1 MCVPHTPL
9 THTHKYPLPHLYPW
23 SNSSQREKAVRKSGS
38 NLQYNT
44 GCHTPRW
51 WLMAYI
57 LWPREERRA
66 ESELQM
72 GVLNSLRSTATCVE
86 KTKHPPEFA
95 QLGSWQCYAI
105 TPLKDESQVFLESKT
120 VKFWGVFLLPGKLN
134 KLDSWGL
141 LGFAGVHL
149 GSAFLGNSQKFA
161 LRLPH
166 THSHMSL
173 ATGVQQCSAVE
184 TKHGSVLTGCD
195 PCFRVKR
202 CQKQIDGSHPEG
214 GFYRKI
220 RLAGILLLLLMLD
233 SKNAGSQSWW
243 APGQSTPQ
251 VMMKGMLLCMSHVS
265 FKPSLLQFYA

>member
-9 THTHKYPLPHLYPW
+9 THTHKCPLPHLYPW

-141 LGFAGVHL
+141 LGFTWVPL
-149 GSAFLGNSQKFA
+149 FLETARSSHFVS
-161 LRLPH
+161 H
-166 THSHMSL
+166 THIHSESCYWRPAAFGGGNQTRVCFDWMWSL
-173 ATGVQQCSAVE
+173 FPGKT
-184 TKHGSVLTGCD
+184 L
-195 PCFRVKR
+195 
-202 CQKQIDGSHPEG
+202 PEADWWLSPRG
-214 GFYRKI
+214 G
-220 RLAGILLLLLMLD
+220 
-233 SKNAGSQSWW
+233 
-243 APGQSTPQ
+243 
-251 VMMKGMLLCMSHVS
+251 
-265 FKPSLLQFYA
+265 LLQENPPCWNSSSSYAGFKKRRVTVMVSARAKYSPSDDEGNVAVHVACVF